1 MYSELANATSS
12 ELRERLNRATEELD
26 SALLQAQILSDKYN
40 KKDNQVEELQETII
54 GAQNQIQ
61 TLEEQLEEVSLRF
74 IIITCY

>member
-40 KKDNQVEELQETII
+40 KKENQVEELQETII